1 VQRKQPAILVKSLE
15 LAVIARIF
23 HAKRTGES
31 VLPNPAGRLSHLFL
45 REASEQ
51 SAFKDSIRRM
61 QYDHK
66 PMKSWGIGP
75 FTFTEFAEEIE
86 ANQPVCRALTI
97 CLHRYRLANDER
109 RTRGNAIR
117 LLLEEALQH
126 RAQKD
131 SGVQS

>member
-1 VQRKQPAILVKSLE
+1 MVDPVQLTETSPFRSFKKGTEGSNVFLSAIESDVQRKQPAILVKSLE

-45 REASEQ
+45 WEASEQ

-75 FTFTEFAEEIE
+75 FTFTEFTEE
-86 ANQPVCRALTI
+86 NRASED
-97 CLHRYRLANDER
+97 AS
-109 RTRGNAIR
+109 A
-117 LLLEEALQH
+117 A
-126 RAQKD
+126 
-131 SGVQS
+131 